1 MDLPHLE
8 IEAVHDGQ
16 YHARLQGGAIR
27 GKQPI
32 ESTSE
37 LVVAD
42 LALRDQSLIVECDPF
57 ANCIERVALDQDVL
71 DQGEQC
77 IGVAGVLQC
86 QRQLFLE
93 PHALDEAV
101 QIEET
106 VADALDQAPWTQE
119 QKK

>member
-1 MDLPHLE
+1 M
-8 IEAVHDGQ
+8 
-16 YHARLQGGAIR
+16 
-27 GKQPI
+27 
-32 ESTSE
+32 T
-37 LVVAD
+37 LVVS
-42 LALRDQSLIVECDPF
+42 LWICSILRSKPFMTASTMGVCKVARSAANSRSRARPSLSSPILPCDQSHIVECDPF

-101 QIEET
+101 QNREC
-106 VADALDQAPWTQE
+106 AHAHSA
-119 QKK
+119 